1 MPLSLQQFRKGRAGW
16 QARRRRCGWWL
27 LSSSAMSS
35 AKLMS
40 QAAAKPAVWASFA
53 QPAAWTMF
61 MFGFASG
68 LPFLLV
74 SGTLAYWLK
83 DQGIPRAQLTQIAS
97 AGVTYALKFLWS
109 PLVDRVRLPGLG
121 RLGQRRSW
129 LLAAQFLVMTGL
141 LAMAWVTPE
150 RLLPFVVLTI
160 MVALAGATLDIAVD
174 AYRIEIAPV
183 QDQGAL
189 MATYS
194 LGYRIALIVSGAL
207 ALVLA
212 DHLRW
217 SVVYCIMALAM
228 LMPVTACLIAREP
241 LGQRLPTRGWNA
253 GVREGVIEPFS
264 DFFRRFGR
272 TTGIVIVLFVLLFKI
287 SDQALGGGIMADFY
301 LGAGF
306 TKTEI
311 GTVSKVF
318 GVWVGMTGAFVGGI
332 AVVRFGVERSLLLG
346 IILAAAT
353 NLLYVLLVGADGDV
367 GKLTLVISG
376 ENLAGGFLGTAS
388 VAYLSGL
395 VNLRHTATQY
405 AMFSS
410 LVMLSGKVL
419 GYWSGHIVNSIG
431 FTEYFVLSAVAALPA
446 VGIYYWLRP
455 RVRLGHA
462 G

>member
-1 MPLSLQQFRKGRAGW
+1 MVSVTPTAPT
-16 QARRRRCGWWL
+16 AP
-27 LSSSAMSS
+27 AV
-35 AKLMS
+35 
-40 QAAAKPAVWASFA
+40 AKPSVWSAFS
-53 QPAAWTMF
+53 QPSAWTLF

-83 DQGIPRAQLTQIAS
+83 DQGIPRAQLTQIAA

-109 PLVDRVRLPGLG
+109 PLVDRVRLPALG

-129 LLAAQFLVMTGL
+129 LLAAQSLVVAGL
-141 LAMAWVTPE
+141 FAMAWVTPE
-150 RLLPFVVLTI
+150 RLLPFVLLTVV
-160 MVALAGATLDIAVD
+160 VAVAGATLDIAVD

-194 LGYRIALIVSGAL
+194 LGYRIALIVTGAL
-207 ALVLA
+207 ALVMA

-217 SVVYCIMALAM
+217 TVVYCAMAVAM
-228 LMPVTACLIAREP
+228 LLPMLACLRAREP
-241 LGQRLPTRGWNA
+241 LAHRVTTRGWNA
-253 GVREGVIEPFS
+253 GLREGVIEPFA
-264 DFFRRFGR
+264 DFFRRFGGR
-272 TTGIVIVLFVLLFKI
+272 TGLVIVLFVLLFKI

-311 GTVSKVF
+311 GAVSKVF
-318 GVWVGMTGAFVGGI
+318 GVWVGMAGAFLGGM
-332 AVVRFGVERSLLLG
+332 AVVRWGVERSLLLG
-346 IILAAAT
+346 IVLAAAT
-353 NLLYVLLVGADGDV
+353 NLLYVMLVGSHGDLTR
-367 GKLTLVISG
+367 LTLVISG
-376 ENLAGGFLGTAS
+376 ENLAGGFLGTAG

-410 LVMLSGKVL
+410 LVMLSGKIL
-419 GYWSGHIVNSIG
+419 GYWSGFIVNHIG
-431 FTEYFVLSAVAALPA
+431 FTAYFVSSAAAALPA
-446 VGIYYWLRP
+446 IGLYFWLRP
-455 RVRLGHA
+455 RVQLGRA
-462 G
+462 

>member
-1 MPLSLQQFRKGRAGW
+1 
-16 QARRRRCGWWL
+16 
-27 LSSSAMSS
+27 
-35 AKLMS
+35 
-40 QAAAKPAVWASFA
+40 
-53 QPAAWTMF
+53 

-97 AGVTYALKFLWS
+97 AGATYALKFLWS
-109 PLVDRVRLPGLG
+109 PLVDRVRLPLLG

-129 LLAAQFLVMTGL
+129 LLAAQVTVMAGL
-141 LAMAWVTPE
+141 FAMAWVTPE
-150 RLLPFVVLTI
+150 QLLPFVLLTVL
-160 MVALAGATLDIAVD
+160 VAVAGATLDIAVD

-194 LGYRIALIVSGAL
+194 LGYRIALIITGAV
-207 ALVLA
+207 ALVMA

-217 SVVYCIMALAM
+217 TVVYCVMALAM
-228 LMPVTACLIAREP
+228 MMPVAACLRAREP
-241 LGQRLPTRGWNA
+241 LARRLTTRGWNA
-253 GVREGVIEPFS
+253 GLREGVLEPFA
-264 DFFRRFGR
+264 DFFRRFGGR
-272 TTGIVIVLFVLLFKI
+272 TGVVIVLFVLLFKI

-318 GVWVGMTGAFVGGI
+318 GVWVGMAGAFLGGI
-332 AVVRFGVERSLLLG
+332 AVVRWGVERSLLLG
-346 IILAAAT
+346 IVLAAAT
-353 NLLYVLLVGADGDV
+353 NLLYVLLVGAHGDLAR
-367 GKLTLVISG
+367 LTLVISG
-376 ENLAGGFLGTAS
+376 ENLAGGFLGTAG

-419 GYWSGHIVNSIG
+419 GYWSGHIVNRIG
-431 FTEYFVLSAVAALPA
+431 FTEYFVLSAAAALPA
-446 VGIYYWLRP
+446 IGLYFWLRP
-455 RVRLGHA
+455 RVRLGQA
-462 G
+462 V

>member
-1 MPLSLQQFRKGRAGW
+1 
-16 QARRRRCGWWL
+16 
-27 LSSSAMSS
+27 
-35 AKLMS
+35 
-40 QAAAKPAVWASFA
+40 
-53 QPAAWTMF
+53 MF
-61 MFGFASG
+61 LFGFASG

-83 DQGIPRAQLTQIAS
+83 DQGVKRALLTQIAS
-97 AGVTYALKFLWS
+97 AGVTYSLKFLWA

-121 RLGQRRSW
+121 ILGQRRSW
-129 LLAAQFLVMTGL
+129 LLAAQLAVMTGL
-141 LAMAWVTPE
+141 LGMAWVTPAQLPLFV
-150 RLLPFVVLTI
+150 LLT
-160 MVALAGATLDIAVD
+160 VAVAVGGATLDIAVD

-194 LGYRIALIVSGAL
+194 LGYRIALIVTGAL

-212 DHLRW
+212 DHVRW
-217 SVVYCIMALAM
+217 TVVYCVMALAM
-228 LMPVTACLIAREP
+228 LIPMVACLRAREP
-241 LGQRLPTRGWNA
+241 LTHGLKTRGWNA
-253 GVREGVIEPFS
+253 GLREGVIEPFA
-264 DFFRRFGR
+264 DFFRRFGGR
-272 TTGIVIVLFVLLFKI
+272 TGLVILLFVLLFKI

-311 GTVSKVF
+311 ATVSKIF
-318 GVWVGMTGAFVGGI
+318 GIWVGMAGAFFGGI
-332 AVVRFGVERSLLLG
+332 AVVRWGVERSLLVG
-346 IILAAAT
+346 IVLAAAT
-353 NLLYVLLVGADGDV
+353 NLLYVLLVGAAGDV

-376 ENLAGGFLGTAS
+376 ENLAGGFLGTAG

-431 FTEYFVLSAVAALPA
+431 FTRYFVLSAAAALPA
-446 VGIYYWLRP
+446 LGLYFWLRP
-455 RVRLGHA
+455 RVTLGESQEPV
-462 G
+462 

>member
-1 MPLSLQQFRKGRAGW
+1 
-16 QARRRRCGWWL
+16 
-27 LSSSAMSS
+27 MSS
-35 AKLMS
+35 TTDS
-40 QAAAKPAVWASFA
+40 SPAAAKPSVWAAFA
-53 QPAAWTMF
+53 QPSAWTMF

-109 PLVDRVRLPGLG
+109 PLVDRVRLPGLAI
-121 RLGQRRSW
+121 LGQRRSW
-129 LLAAQFLVMTGL
+129 LLAAQLVVMAGL
-141 LAMAWVTPE
+141 FAMALVTPDQ
-150 RLLPFVVLTI
+150 LLPFVLLTLV
-160 MVALAGATLDIAVD
+160 VAVAGATLDIAVD

-194 LGYRIALIVSGAL
+194 LGYRIALIVTGAL

-217 SVVYCIMALAM
+217 TVVYCVMAMAM
-228 LMPVTACLIAREP
+228 LVPIAACLRAREP
-241 LGQRLPTRGWNA
+241 LAHRLKTRGWNA
-253 GVREGVIEPFS
+253 GVREGVVEPFA
-264 DFFRRFGR
+264 DFFRRFGGR
-272 TTGIVIVLFVLLFKI
+272 TGVVIVLFVLLFKI

-311 GTVSKVF
+311 GAVSKVF
-318 GVWVGMTGAFVGGI
+318 GVWVGMAGAFLGGI
-332 AVVRFGVERSLLLG
+332 AVVRFGVERSLLVG
-346 IILAAAT
+346 IVLAAAT
-353 NLLYVLLVGADGDV
+353 NLLYVLLVGGHGDV
-367 GKLTLVISG
+367 AKLTLVISG
-376 ENLAGGFLGTAS
+376 ENLAGGFLGTAG

-410 LVMLSGKVL
+410 LVMLSGKIL

-431 FTEYFVLSAVAALPA
+431 FTEYFVSSAVAALPA
-446 VGIYYWLRP
+446 IGLYFWLRP
-455 RVRLGHA
+455 RVQLGQA
-462 G
+462 

>member
-1 MPLSLQQFRKGRAGW
+1 MPSAKSPLSAVPETAGSRAAIPEAGRV
-16 QARRRRCGWWL
+16 
-27 LSSSAMSS
+27 
-35 AKLMS
+35 
-40 QAAAKPAVWASFA
+40 KPSVWAAFS
-53 QPAAWTMF
+53 QPSAWTLF
-61 MFGFASG
+61 FFGFASG

-129 LLAAQFLVMTGL
+129 LLGAQLVVMSGL
-141 LAMAWVTPE
+141 FAMAWITPTQLPPFILVT
-150 RLLPFVVLTI
+150 V
-160 MVALAGATLDIAVD
+160 MVAVAGATLDIAVD

-183 QDQGAL
+183 QEQGAL

-194 LGYRIALIVSGAL
+194 LGYRLALILTGAL

-212 DHLRW
+212 DHLQW
-217 SVVYCIMALAM
+217 TVVYCVMGTVM
-228 LMPVTACLIAREP
+228 LIPMVACLLAREP
-241 LGQRLPTRGWNA
+241 LERRLQTHGWGA
-253 GVREGVIEPFS
+253 GLREGVVEPFA
-264 DFFRRFGR
+264 DFFRRFGGM
-272 TTGIVIVLFVLLFKI
+272 TGIVIVLFVLLFKI

-318 GVWVGMTGAFVGGI
+318 GIWIAMAGAFAGGI
-332 AVVRFGVERSLLLG
+332 AVLRWGVERSLLVG
-346 IILAAAT
+346 IVLAAAT
-353 NLLYVLLVGADGDV
+353 NLLYVYLVGANGDV
-367 GKLTLVISG
+367 MKLTLVIGG
-376 ENLAGGFLGTAS
+376 ENLAGGFLGTAG

-405 AMFSS
+405 AAFSS
-410 LVMLSGKVL
+410 LVMLSGKIL

-431 FTEYFVLSAVAALPA
+431 FTAYFVMSAAAALPA
-446 VGIYYWLRP
+446 IGLYFWLRP
-455 RVRLGHA
+455 RVQLEA
-462 G
+462 A

>member
-1 MPLSLQQFRKGRAGW
+1 MSNANDTSP
-16 QARRRRCGWWL
+16 
-27 LSSSAMSS
+27 SAAQPS
-35 AKLMS
+35 
-40 QAAAKPAVWASFA
+40 VWAAFA
-53 QPAAWTMF
+53 QPSAWTLF

-83 DQGIPRAQLTQIAS
+83 DQGIPRAELTQIAS

-109 PLVDRVRLPGLG
+109 PLVDRVRLPGLD

-129 LLAAQFLVMTGL
+129 LLAAQLVVMTGL
-141 LAMAWVTPE
+141 FAMAWITPE
-150 RLLPFVVLTI
+150 QMLPFVLLTLV
-160 MVALAGATLDIAVD
+160 VAVAGATLDIAVD

-194 LGYRIALIVSGAL
+194 LGYRIALIMTGAL
-207 ALVLA
+207 ALVMA
-212 DHLRW
+212 DHVRW
-217 SVVYCIMALAM
+217 TVVYCVMALAM
-228 LMPVTACLIAREP
+228 LMPMVACLRAREP
-241 LGQRLPTRGWNA
+241 LAHRVKTRGWNA
-253 GVREGVIEPFS
+253 GLREGVIEPFA
-264 DFFRRFGR
+264 DFFRRFGGR
-272 TTGIVIVLFVLLFKI
+272 TGLVIVLFVLLFKI

-311 GTVSKVF
+311 ATVSKVF
-318 GVWVGMTGAFVGGI
+318 GIWVGMAGAFLGGV
-332 AVVRFGVERSLLLG
+332 AVVRWGVERSLLLG
-346 IILAAAT
+346 IVLAAAT
-353 NLLYVLLVGADGDV
+353 NLLYVLLVGASGDV
-367 GKLTLVISG
+367 GKLVLVISG
-376 ENLAGGFLGTAS
+376 ENLAGGFLGTAG

-419 GYWSGHIVNSIG
+419 GYWSGAIVNRIG
-431 FTEYFVLSAVAALPA
+431 FTQYFVLSAAAALPA
-446 VGIYYWLRP
+446 IGLYFWLRP
-455 RVRLGHA
+455 RVRLGVA
-462 G
+462 

>member
-1 MPLSLQQFRKGRAGW
+1 MPTTTDTSPTA
-16 QARRRRCGWWL
+16 
-27 LSSSAMSS
+27 S
-35 AKLMS
+35 
-40 QAAAKPAVWASFA
+40 KPSVWAAFA
-53 QPAAWTMF
+53 QPSAWTLF

-121 RLGQRRSW
+121 LLGQRRSW
-129 LLAAQFLVMTGL
+129 LLAAQVVVIVGL
-141 LAMAWVTPE
+141 FAMASLTPG
-150 RLLPFVVLTI
+150 RLMPFVLLTL
-160 MVALAGATLDIAVD
+160 MVAVAGATLDISVD

-183 QDQGAL
+183 QAQGAL

-194 LGYRIALIVSGAL
+194 LGYRIALIVTGAL

-217 SVVYCIMALAM
+217 PVVYRVMALAM
-228 LMPVTACLIAREP
+228 LIPVVACLLAREP
-241 LGQRLPTRGWNA
+241 PAHRLKTRGWNA
-253 GVREGVIEPFS
+253 GLREGVIEPFA
-264 DFFRRFGR
+264 DFFRRFGGR
-272 TTGIVIVLFVLLFKI
+272 IGLVIVLFVLLFKI

-311 GTVSKVF
+311 ATVSKVF
-318 GVWVGMTGAFVGGI
+318 GVWVGMAGAFLGGI
-332 AVVRFGVERSLLLG
+332 AVVRWGVERSLLLG
-346 IILAAAT
+346 IVLAAAT
-353 NLLYVLLVGADGDV
+353 NLLYVLLVGAAGDV
-367 GKLTLVISG
+367 VKLTLVISG
-376 ENLAGGFLGTAS
+376 ENLAGGFLGTAG

-405 AMFSS
+405 AVFSS

-419 GYWSGHIVNSIG
+419 GYWSGHIVNRIG
-431 FTEYFVLSAVAALPA
+431 FTDYFVLSAAAALPA
-446 VGIYYWLRP
+446 IGLYFWLRP
-455 RVRLGHA
+455 RVRLGNQEA
-462 G
+462 EEPIGAEA

>member
-1 MPLSLQQFRKGRAGW
+1 
-16 QARRRRCGWWL
+16 
-27 LSSSAMSS
+27 MSS
-35 AKLMS
+35 AKHVS
-40 QAAAKPAVWASFA
+40 QAAPKPSVWAAFS
-53 QPAAWTMF
+53 QPSAWTMF
-61 MFGFASG
+61 LFGFASG

-121 RLGQRRSW
+121 ALGQRRSW
-129 LLAAQFLVMTGL
+129 LLAAQVGVMAGL
-141 LAMAWVTPE
+141 FAMAWITPGH
-150 RLLPFVVLTI
+150 LLPFVVLTVT
-160 MVALAGATLDIAVD
+160 VAAAGATLDIAVD
-174 AYRIEIAPV
+174 AYRIEIAPL

-194 LGYRIALIVSGAL
+194 LGYRIALIIAGAL

-212 DHLRW
+212 DHVRW
-217 SVVYCIMALAM
+217 TVVYCVMALAM
-228 LMPVTACLIAREP
+228 LIPIVACLRAREP
-241 LGQRLPTRGWNA
+241 PVHRLTTSGWQA
-253 GVREGVIEPFS
+253 GLREGVIEPFA
-264 DFFRRFGR
+264 DFFRRFGGG
-272 TTGIVIVLFVLLFKI
+272 TSLVIVLFVLLFKI

-311 GTVSKVF
+311 ATVSKVF
-318 GVWVGMTGAFVGGI
+318 GIWVGMSGAFLGGI
-332 AVVRFGVERSLLLG
+332 AVVRWGVERSLLLG
-346 IILAAAT
+346 IVLAAAT
-353 NLLYVLLVGADGDV
+353 NLLYVLLVGVAPDV
-367 GKLTLVISG
+367 VKLTLVISG
-376 ENLAGGFLGTAS
+376 ENLAGGFLGTAG

-419 GYWSGHIVNSIG
+419 GYWSGHIVNNIG
-431 FTEYFVLSAVAALPA
+431 FTEYFVLSAAAALPA
-446 VGIYYWLRP
+446 VGLYFWLRP
-455 RVRLGHA
+455 RVQLGEA
-462 G
+462 

>member
-1 MPLSLQQFRKGRAGW
+1 
-16 QARRRRCGWWL
+16 
-27 LSSSAMSS
+27 MSS

>member
-1 MPLSLQQFRKGRAGW
+1 
-16 QARRRRCGWWL
+16 
-27 LSSSAMSS
+27 MSS
-35 AKLMS
+35 VKHIS
-40 QAAAKPAVWASFA
+40 PAASKPSVWAAFA
-53 QPAAWTMF
+53 QPSAWTMF
-61 MFGFASG
+61 LFGFASG

-121 RLGQRRSW
+121 ALGQRRSW
-129 LLAAQFLVMTGL
+129 LLTAQLVVMAGL
-141 LAMAWVTPE
+141 VAMAWVTPD
-150 RLLPFVVLTI
+150 RLVPFILLTI
-160 MVALAGATLDIAVD
+160 AVAMAGATLDIAVD

-194 LGYRIALIVSGAL
+194 LGYRIALILTGAL

-217 SVVYCIMALAM
+217 TVVYCVMASAM
-228 LMPVTACLIAREP
+228 LIPIAACLRAREP
-241 LGQRLPTRGWNA
+241 PAHRLKTRGWNA
-253 GVREGVIEPFS
+253 GLREGVIEPFA
-264 DFFRRFGR
+264 DFFRRFGGS
-272 TTGIVIVLFVLLFKI
+272 TGLVIVLFVLLFKI

-311 GTVSKVF
+311 ATVSKVF
-318 GVWVGMTGAFVGGI
+318 GIWVGMAGAFLGGI
-332 AVVRFGVERSLLLG
+332 AVVRWGVERSLLLG
-346 IILAAAT
+346 IVLAAAT
-353 NLLYVLLVGADGDV
+353 NLLYVLLVGGIPGDV
-367 GKLTLVISG
+367 AKLTLVISG
-376 ENLAGGFLGTAS
+376 ENLAGGFLGTAG

-419 GYWSGHIVNSIG
+419 GYWSGHIVNRIG
-431 FTEYFVLSAVAALPA
+431 FTEYFVLSATAALPA
-446 VGIYYWLRP
+446 IGLYFWLRP
-455 RVRLGHA
+455 RVRLGES
-462 G
+462 

>member
-1 MPLSLQQFRKGRAGW
+1 
-16 QARRRRCGWWL
+16 
-27 LSSSAMSS
+27 MSS
-35 AKLMS
+35 TTDS
-40 QAAAKPAVWASFA
+40 SPVTTRPSVWAAFA
-53 QPAAWTMF
+53 QPSAWTLF

-121 RLGQRRSW
+121 ILGQRRSW
-129 LLAAQFLVMTGL
+129 LLLAQLLVMAGL
-141 LAMAWVTPE
+141 FAMAWVTPAQ
-150 RLLPFVVLTI
+150 LLPFVLLTLL
-160 MVALAGATLDIAVD
+160 VAVAGATLDIAVD

-194 LGYRIALIVSGAL
+194 LGYRIALIITGAL
-207 ALVLA
+207 ALVMA

-217 SVVYCIMALAM
+217 TVVYCVMALAM
-228 LMPVTACLIAREP
+228 LVPVAACLRAREP
-241 LGQRLPTRGWNA
+241 RAHRIKTRGWNA
-253 GVREGVIEPFS
+253 GLREGVIEPFA
-264 DFFRRFGR
+264 DFFRRFGAR
-272 TTGIVIVLFVLLFKI
+272 TGVVIVLFVLLFKI

-311 GTVSKVF
+311 GAVSKVF
-318 GVWVGMTGAFVGGI
+318 GVWVGMAGAFLGGI
-332 AVVRFGVERSLLLG
+332 AVVRYGVERSLLVG
-346 IILAAAT
+346 IVLAAAT
-353 NLLYVLLVGADGDV
+353 NLLYVLLVGGHGDV
-367 GKLTLVISG
+367 AKLTLVISG
-376 ENLAGGFLGTAS
+376 ENLAGGFLGTAG

-410 LVMLSGKVL
+410 LVMLSGKIL

-431 FTEYFVLSAVAALPA
+431 FTEYFVFSAAAALPA
-446 VGIYYWLRP
+446 IGLYFWLRP
-455 RVRLGHA
+455 RVQLGKA
-462 G
+462 

>member
-1 MPLSLQQFRKGRAGW
+1 MSRANHTS
-16 QARRRRCGWWL
+16 AI
-27 LSSSAMSS
+27 SSRPS
-35 AKLMS
+35 
-40 QAAAKPAVWASFA
+40 VWAAFA
-53 QPAAWTMF
+53 QPSAGTLF
-61 MFGFASG
+61 LFGFASG

-121 RLGQRRSW
+121 LLGQRRSW
-129 LLAAQFLVMTGL
+129 LLAAQIVVMSGL
-141 LAMAWVTPE
+141 LAMAWITPATLVPFI
-150 RLLPFVVLTI
+150 LLTVV
-160 MVALAGATLDIAVD
+160 VAFAGATLDIAVD

-194 LGYRIALIVSGAL
+194 LGYRMTLILTGAL

-217 SVVYCIMALAM
+217 VIVYCIMASAM
-228 LMPVTACLIAREP
+228 LIPIAACLRAREP
-241 LGQRLPTRGWNA
+241 LAHRLNTRGWNA
-253 GVREGVIEPFS
+253 GLREGVLEPFA
-264 DFFRRFGR
+264 DFFRRFGGR
-272 TTGIVIVLFVLLFKI
+272 TGLVIIAFVLLFKI

-311 GTVSKVF
+311 ATVSKVF
-318 GVWVGMTGAFVGGI
+318 GIWVGMAGAFLGGI
-332 AVVRFGVERSLLLG
+332 AVIRWGVERSLLLG
-346 IILAAAT
+346 IVLAAAT
-353 NLLYVLLVGADGDV
+353 NLLYVLLVGTHGDV
-367 GKLTLVISG
+367 VKLTLVISG
-376 ENLAGGFLGTAS
+376 ENLAGGFLGTAG

-410 LVMLSGKVL
+410 LVMLSGKIL
-419 GYWSGHIVNSIG
+419 GYWSGHIVNVIG
-431 FTEYFVLSAVAALPA
+431 FTEYFVLSAAAALPA
-446 VGIYYWLRP
+446 IGLYFYLRP
-455 RVRLGHA
+455 RVRLG
-462 G
+462 

>member
-1 MPLSLQQFRKGRAGW
+1 MSTAN
-16 QARRRRCGWWL
+16 
-27 LSSSAMSS
+27 SSPTTG
-35 AKLMS
+35 
-40 QAAAKPAVWASFA
+40 KPSVWAAFA
-53 QPAAWTMF
+53 QPSAWTLF

-83 DQGIPRAQLTQIAS
+83 DQGIARAQLTQIAS

-109 PLVDRVRLPGLG
+109 PLVDRVRLRGLG

-129 LLAAQFLVMTGL
+129 LLAAQVIVMAGL
-141 LAMAWVTPE
+141 FGMAWITPE
-150 RLLPFVVLTI
+150 QLLPFVLLTVV
-160 MVALAGATLDIAVD
+160 VAIAGATLDIAVD

-194 LGYRIALIVSGAL
+194 LGYRIALIVTGAL

-212 DHLRW
+212 DHVRW
-217 SVVYCIMALAM
+217 TIVYCVMACAM
-228 LMPVTACLIAREP
+228 VAPIIACLAAREP
-241 LGQRLPTRGWNA
+241 AVRRLQTRGWSA
-253 GVREGVIEPFS
+253 GLREGVIEPFA
-264 DFFRRFGR
+264 DFFRRFGSI
-272 TTGIVIVLFVLLFKI
+272 TGLVIVLFVLLFKI

-311 GTVSKVF
+311 ATVSKVF
-318 GVWVGMTGAFVGGI
+318 GIWIGMAGAFMGGI
-332 AVVRFGVERSLLLG
+332 SVVRFGVERSLLVG
-346 IILAAAT
+346 IVAAAAT
-353 NLLYVLLVGADGDV
+353 NLLYVLLVGAAGDV
-367 GKLTLVISG
+367 AKLTLVIGG
-376 ENLAGGFLGTAS
+376 ENLAGGFLGTAG

-419 GYWSGHIVNSIG
+419 GYWSGHIVNRIG
-431 FTEYFVLSAVAALPA
+431 FTEYFVLSAAAALPA
-446 VGIYYWLRP
+446 IALYFWLRP
-455 RVRLGHA
+455 RVRLGEA
-462 G
+462 

>member
-1 MPLSLQQFRKGRAGW
+1 MQTVPSSLPAE
-16 QARRRRCGWWL
+16 
-27 LSSSAMSS
+27 
-35 AKLMS
+35 
-40 QAAAKPAVWASFA
+40 AKPSVWAAFA
-53 QPAAWTMF
+53 QPSAWTLF
-61 MFGFASG
+61 LFGFASG

-109 PLVDRVRLPGLG
+109 PMVDRVRLPGLG

-129 LLAAQFLVMTGL
+129 LLAAQLVVMSGL
-141 LAMAWVTPE
+141 FAMAWVTPGM
-150 RLLPFVVLTI
+150 LAPFVALTLV
-160 MVALAGATLDIAVD
+160 VAAAGATLDIAVD

-194 LGYRIALIVSGAL
+194 LGYRIALILTGAL

-217 SVVYCIMALAM
+217 TVVYCVMALAM
-228 LMPVTACLIAREP
+228 LIPVVACLRAREP
-241 LGQRLPTRGWNA
+241 QAHRLQTRGWSA
-253 GVREGVIEPFS
+253 GLREGVIEPFA
-264 DFFRRFGR
+264 DFFRRFGGGI
-272 TTGIVIVLFVLLFKI
+272 GIVIVLFILLFKI

-311 GTVSKVF
+311 GTISKVY
-318 GVWVGMTGAFVGGI
+318 GVWIGMAGAFLGGI
-332 AVVRFGVERSLLLG
+332 AVVRWGVERSLLLG
-346 IILAAAT
+346 IVMAAAT
-353 NLLYVLLVGADGDV
+353 NLLYVLLVGGGGDV

-376 ENLAGGFLGTAS
+376 ENMAGGFLGTAG

-395 VNLRHTATQY
+395 VSMRHTATQY

-419 GYWSGHIVNSIG
+419 GYWSGRIVNRIG
-431 FTEYFVLSAVAALPA
+431 FTEYFVLSAAAALPA
-446 VGIYYWLRP
+446 IGLYFWLRP
-455 RVRLGHA
+455 RVRLGTGEA
-462 G
+462 SSTQ

>member
-1 MPLSLQQFRKGRAGW
+1 
-16 QARRRRCGWWL
+16 
-27 LSSSAMSS
+27 
-35 AKLMS
+35 
-40 QAAAKPAVWASFA
+40 
-53 QPAAWTMF
+53 MF
-61 MFGFASG
+61 LFGFASG

-83 DQGIPRAQLTQIAS
+83 DQGVKRALLTQIAS
-97 AGVTYALKFLWS
+97 AGVTYSLKFLWA

-121 RLGQRRSW
+121 ILGQRRSW
-129 LLAAQFLVMTGL
+129 LLAAQLAVMTGL
-141 LAMAWVTPE
+141 LGMAWVTPAQLPLFV
-150 RLLPFVVLTI
+150 LLT
-160 MVALAGATLDIAVD
+160 VAVAVGGATLDIAVD

-194 LGYRIALIVSGAL
+194 LGYRIALIVTGAL

-212 DHLRW
+212 DHVRW
-217 SVVYCIMALAM
+217 TVVYCVMALAM
-228 LMPVTACLIAREP
+228 LIPMVACLRAREP
-241 LGQRLPTRGWNA
+241 STHGLKTRGWNA
-253 GVREGVIEPFS
+253 GLREGVIEPFA
-264 DFFRRFGR
+264 DFFRRFGGR
-272 TTGIVIVLFVLLFKI
+272 TGLVILLFVLLFKI

-311 GTVSKVF
+311 ATVSKIF
-318 GVWVGMTGAFVGGI
+318 GIWVGMAGAFFGGI
-332 AVVRFGVERSLLLG
+332 AVVRWGVERSLLVG
-346 IILAAAT
+346 IVLAAAT
-353 NLLYVLLVGADGDV
+353 NLLYVLLVGAAGDV

-376 ENLAGGFLGTAS
+376 ENLAGGFLGTAG

-431 FTEYFVLSAVAALPA
+431 FTRYFVLSAAAALPA
-446 VGIYYWLRP
+446 LGLYFWLRP
-455 RVRLGHA
+455 RVTLGESQEPV
-462 G
+462 